1 MAAIGHSSLVGLLVL
16 AATALRADTPREQVS
31 YVASALTAGNA
42 SDAMTPFDRS
52 IADYEKLRSYFSGLT
67 NAYQLTNQLEITE
80 EEDSSEEATLTLE
93 WTLTMVNEQ
102 TGYARNRNS
111 TVHVRLAMK
120 GGKWKILEFSP
131 VELFD
136 PQQKR

>member
-1 MAAIGHSSLVGLLVL
+1 MAAIGHSSIVGLLVL
-16 AATALRADTPREQVS
+16 AATALRAETPRERVS

-52 IADYEKLRSYFSGLT
+52 VADYEKLRGYFSGLT

-80 EEDSSEEATLTLE
+80 EEDSSETAMLTLE

-111 TVHVRLAMK
+111 TVHVRLEMRH
-120 GGKWKILEFSP
+120 GKWMILEFSP
-131 VELFD
+131 LELFD
-136 PQQKR
+136 PQQKP